1 MYAVTRKLKALKPI
15 FRAQRQRKGD
25 LSTNVALAKGFL
37 ESAQTMLT
45 ADRHCPTLLHLEFC
59 CKLVAKRRAS
69 KRVFQ
74 INTTDGR
81 TLTDQPEVIGEFIRY
96 YEELLG
102 GTTRDRWIDLRY
114 LRPWARHILTVEEAE
129 ALTAPVS
136 STEIRQAIFDID
148 ETKAPGPDGYSAG
161 FFKAA
166 WSVIGEEVTQAL
178 LDFFRTGR
186 LLKQINATLISLIP
200 KVNSPS
206 VVAEFR
212 PISCC
217 NVLYKAVT
225 KILVQRMRSILHT
238 LISPSQNA
246 FVPGRSI
253 GDNVLLAL
261 VYNQRNLPPR
271 CALKVD
277 LRKAYDTVEWDFL
290 KAALTLFGFPE
301 RFIQWIVEC
310 VTTTSYSVCING
322 APHGFFRGARGLR
335 QGDPM
340 SPFLFVLVMEVLTLM
355 LRQRIEQNGGFSY
368 HWRCEAVQLFQL
380 SFADDLLLF
389 SKAEPNS
396 IQLFKDGLIDFAE
409 LSGLQ
414 ANLQKS
420 HLILSRS
427 AAAYRDSLLAIL
439 DFQEGHLPLRYLG
452 LPLLASRLTISD
464 CQPILRKMEARIKG
478 WEGVMLSFAGRVQL
492 IKSVLSAL
500 QVYWA
505 MAFFA
510 KAHYKGDREK
520 TAQFPLERK
529 LRHRESSVWTIR
541 TRTGTWGWR
550 KLIRLRD
557 ALRPHVHYQIGDGTS
572 FSLWHDPWHPRGPL
586 LPQFPLGPRHTALPP
601 TAPLSAVISED
612 TWSWPHITDMESID
626 ITHDLPAIHGGRD
639 RIQWTG
645 PRVPFL
651 QPLLMIYSGHR
662 VPQDVYLPL
671 TSLGCNI
678 WAPCVSY
685 ARMGYRNHMSIYSLC
700 VPLPER
706 NSRIFQHSSRPTEE
720 IVRMVVSET
729 RDLIICKQ
737 LPRTPLS
744 LILKWPTPSTL
755 GQGPSTYDLKLPRP
769 NRNEGLKNV
778 SLIILHRASPFEV
791 LLLPWTFPP
800 PGLADNTI
808 GPNVQTP
815 IPRNLP
821 NPKQDILLQTR
832 LKICT
837 NNSKPN
843 LL

>member
-1 MYAVTRKLKALKPI
+1 MQQGFFRK
-15 FRAQRQRKGD
+15 
-25 LSTNVALAKGFL
+25 
-37 ESAQTMLT
+37 
-45 ADRHCPTLLHLEFC
+45 
-59 CKLVAKRRAS
+59 VAKRRAS

-253 GDNVLLAL
+253 GDNVLLAQEL
-261 VYNQRNLPPR
+261 FSGYNQRNLPPR

-478 WEGVMLSFAGRVQL
+478 WEGVMLSFAGRVSSSNLSYQL
-492 IKSVLSAL
+492 YRCIGLWHLFCQNIIKEIEKRLRNFLWKGNLDTGYAKVSWQQVCRPVNEGGLGIRDIHSLNKGLMSRHLWRIISHDSNSIWVSWILHYRL
-500 QVYWA
+500 Q
-505 MAFFA
+505 
-510 KAHYKGDREK
+510 
-520 TAQFPLERK
+520 
-529 LRHRESSVWTIR
+529 ESSVWTIR

-586 LPQFPLGPRHTALPP
+586 LPQFPLGPRHTALP
-601 TAPLSAVISED
+601 
-612 TWSWPHITDMESID
+612 
-626 ITHDLPAIHGGRD
+626 
-639 RIQWTG
+639 
-645 PRVPFL
+645 L
-651 QPLLMIYSGHR
+651 QP
-662 VPQDVYLPL
+662 P
-671 TSLGCNI
+671 
-678 WAPCVSY
+678 
-685 ARMGYRNHMSIYSLC
+685 
-700 VPLPER
+700 
-706 NSRIFQHSSRPTEE
+706 
-720 IVRMVVSET
+720 
-729 RDLIICKQ
+729 
-737 LPRTPLS
+737 
-744 LILKWPTPSTL
+744 
-755 GQGPSTYDLKLPRP
+755 
-769 NRNEGLKNV
+769 
-778 SLIILHRASPFEV
+778 
-791 LLLPWTFPP
+791 
-800 PGLADNTI
+800 
-808 GPNVQTP
+808 
-815 IPRNLP
+815 
-821 NPKQDILLQTR
+821 
-832 LKICT
+832 
-837 NNSKPN
+837 
-843 LL
+843 